1 MATPTPA
8 YDRAPSAQ
16 LQELLSPG
24 GFLSPLVDL
33 AAMEIGGYRHDVHFR
48 ARNELHVYRGR
59 TRLFVVKPV
68 SSSVLNLTA
77 DVSYQGQ
84 PRAGQFL
91 RRWNTHEPGF
101 SGELN
106 RYLNKI
112 EGSSSFVSG
121 EGAVQGMWARTNFP
135 WTPFDREG
143 TLGGPHRRGRE
154 FTQVESALAELT
166 KLARLHGWATP
177 SATGTKVDQLAVDPE
192 GKLVLLELKDAAKSP
207 DKVYYSPFQL
217 LQYVWEWNDMLEA
230 VRGNL
235 QAVIDARVELGLA
248 PVGLP
253 PLEGGIRAA
262 VGFGADFRS
271 AEVRRRYALTL
282 DVVNRYLPDTVAPIE
297 TWGINEAG
305 PFPLV

>member
-33 AAMEIGGYRHDVHFR
+33 AAREIGGYRHDVHFR
-48 ARNELHVYRGR
+48 PRNELHVYRGR

-68 SSSVLNLTA
+68 SGSVLNLTA

-84 PRAGQFL
+84 PPAGQFL

-112 EGSSSFVSG
+112 EGSLSFVSG
-121 EGAVQGMWARTNFP
+121 EGAVQGMWARINFP

-143 TLGGPHRRGRE
+143 TLGGRHLRGRD
-154 FTQVESALAELT
+154 FTQVESALRELT
-166 KLARLHGWATP
+166 ELSGRHRWANPLAR
-177 SATGTKVDQLAVDPE
+177 GTKVDQLAVDHE
-192 GKLVLLELKDAAKSP
+192 GRLVLLELKDASKST
-207 DKVYYSPFQL
+207 KEVYYSPFQL
-217 LQYVWEWNDMLEA
+217 LQYVWEWNEVLEM
-230 VRGNL
+230 VRSDL
-235 QAVIDARVELGLA
+235 QAVIDARVEVGLI

-262 VGFGADFRS
+262 IGFGADLRS

-282 DVVNRYLPDTVAPIE
+282 DVVNRYIPDSIAPME
-297 TWGINEAG
+297 TWAINESG
-305 PFPLV
+305 PVPLV